1 MEKVRI
7 LVVDDEVIV
16 AKDIQRRLGKLG
28 YFVVAIVRSGEEAI
42 TKAGEMRPDLVFMD
56 IKLEGEMSGI
66 EAANCIGSLYDIPVV
81 YITAYADENTLKR
94 AKITTPLGY
103 ILKPYETRDLHIA
116 VELAIYKQKTEKKIK
131 ESEER
136 YRAYVAATSQLIWV
150 INSDE
155 EIVSDVPTWRAFFA
169 RQEESKKNETAWL
182 QAIHQDD
189 RERVAKIFSG
199 AIAAKRPF
207 EAEFSLQQDNKSY
220 QRIFVR
226 GVPVLEKDG
235 RVREWV
241 GTSIRRTG

>member
-1 MEKVRI
+1 MEEVKI
-7 LVVDDEVIV
+7 LVVDDEIIV
-16 AKDIQRRLGKLG
+16 AKDIQRRLKKLG
-28 YFVVAIVRSGEEAI
+28 YFVVAVVSSGEEAI
-42 TKAGEMRPDLVFMD
+42 EKVEELRPDLVFMD
-56 IKLEGEMSGI
+56 IKLDGKMNGI

-81 YITAYADENTLKR
+81 YITAYADEDTLKC

-155 EIVSDVPTWRAFFA
+155 EIDSDVPTWRAFFA
-169 RQEESKKNETAWL
+169 RQRESKKNETVWL
-182 QAIHQDD
+182 QAIRQDD
-189 RERVAKIFSG
+189 RERVANIFSG

-207 EAEFSLQQDNKSY
+207 EVEFSLQQDNKSY

-235 RVREWV
+235 RIREWI
-241 GTSIRRTG
+241 GTSTKCT